1 MTDEKMRQL
10 IHTGIDRRCATL
22 TSDPYRVQRVLN
34 MAHREGEIVV
44 KKKLSTGL
52 AFVLILLL
60 TGTVALA
67 ATLLWQEYVPQ
78 MKQTEHEMGDYAEWP
93 ATRRI
98 QLAKEIVAMGY
109 LDESEDT
116 QILSSETASEQD
128 KAAAA
133 DRLMLRLT
141 GLEDVKEV
149 HSTLITYAIMGH
161 EDTWTPEQRVWW
173 NGIVTMSGDDGA
185 TDTLIVPTK
194 DVLSEQDAIAIARV
208 AIQEAYGFDDVY
220 MNSLHPVANL
230 YTTDERPNYKRW
242 DIQFKKYRE
251 GSTSYVEKVY
261 CAVVD
266 ENGEVISDPDVGIE
280 HRAESVARQK
290 ARSEEI
296 ANAENLEI
304 TKIYEQYGSMV
315 GTRSIWRL
323 TLTEK
328 AELLGDDNGIPRNE
342 DISETQA
349 IEIAR
354 KRLASLGYDLTSFEI
369 SVWYKVNA
377 SAAELV
383 DPFYV
388 IYFVDNL
395 DQPVK
400 AFTVTINAVT
410 GEVSK
415 TYTPG
420 TIVGQ

>member
-1 MTDEKMRQL
+1 
-10 IHTGIDRRCATL
+10 
-22 TSDPYRVQRVLN
+22 
-34 MAHREGEIVV
+34 
-44 KKKLSTGL
+44 
-52 AFVLILLL
+52 
-60 TGTVALA
+60 
-67 ATLLWQEYVPQ
+67 
-78 MKQTEHEMGDYAEWP
+78 
-93 ATRRI
+93 
-98 QLAKEIVAMGY
+98 
-109 LDESEDT
+109 
-116 QILSSETASEQD
+116 
-128 KAAAA
+128 
-133 DRLMLRLT
+133 
-141 GLEDVKEV
+141 
-149 HSTLITYAIMGH
+149 
-161 EDTWTPEQRVWW
+161 
-173 NGIVTMSGDDGA
+173 
-185 TDTLIVPTK
+185 
-194 DVLSEQDAIAIARV
+194 
-208 AIQEAYGFDDVY
+208 

-280 HRAESVARQK
+280 HPAESVARQK

-315 GTRSIWRL
+315 GTRSLWRL

-328 AELLGDDNGIPRNE
+328 AELLGNDNGIPRNE

-369 SVWYKVNA
+369 SAWYKVNA